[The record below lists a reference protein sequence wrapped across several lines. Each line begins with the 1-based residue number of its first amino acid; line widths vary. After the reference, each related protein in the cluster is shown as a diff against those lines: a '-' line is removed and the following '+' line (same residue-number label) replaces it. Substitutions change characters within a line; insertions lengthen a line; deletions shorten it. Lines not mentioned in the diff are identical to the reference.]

1 MKLKSLK
8 EKKNSLLNDL
18 EAMVSGLENEAGEVR
33 ALTVEEKEAFDS
45 KKAEIEAIDE
55 TIRRV
60 EETRAKEVGNDAV
73 KELAEKRSKEDMEK
87 RALEN
92 FFRGYDLAREER
104 MILTSNSN
112 NTALMPIE
120 IQKTIMQKLEE
131 QCPILERAKR
141 FNSKGTLRLIR
152 EDSYGSA
159 GITGENTGFKDTDVS
174 FNTVELRAFK
184 VTAMVQATF
193 EMLQNVEVDLTNYL
207 MDVIVRRLSKELNR
221 LFLLGDGTSQPKGL
235 TKEGIEVHVNK
246 DGLDISDFINM
257 QTAIHPDYLNGACW
271 IMGRKVFSQVANL
284 LDGNGRPYLTNHVIN
299 EKIQYMFLGL
309 PVIVDN
315 NMAENDED
323 AIPVIMANIGEAYAI
338 NVLTDI
344 TIKHLTETG
353 FTSGYEVFAGYV
365 MADGRVVN
373 ADAVVLGKGK
383 NMVLRTKATK

>member
-1 MKLKSLK
+1 MKLKALK
-8 EKKNSLLNDL
+8 EKRNALLNDL
-18 EAMVSGLENEAGEVR
+18 EVMVSGLEVEGEVR
-33 ALTVEEKEAFDS
+33 ALTVEEREAFDS
-45 KKAEIEAIDE
+45 KKAEIESIEE
-55 TIRRV
+55 TISRI
-60 EETRAKEVGNDAV
+60 EETRAKDSGEDAV
-73 KELAEKRSKEDMEK
+73 KELAEKRSNEDMEK
-87 RALEN
+87 RVSEN
-92 FFRGYDLAREER
+92 FFRGNDLNREER
-104 MILTSNSN
+104 MILTSQNN
-112 NTALMPIE
+112 NTALMPVE

-141 FNSKGTLRLIR
+141 FSSKGTLRLIR

-159 GITGENTGFKDTDVS
+159 GITAENTGFKDTDVT
-174 FNTVELRAFK
+174 FKNIELRAFK

-207 MDVIVRRLSKELNR
+207 MDVIVRRLSRELNR
-221 LFLLGDGTSQPKGL
+221 LFLVGTGENQPKGL

-246 DGLDISDFINM
+246 DGLEIGDFINM

-284 LDGNGRPYLTNHVIN
+284 LDGNGRPYLTNHVMN

-315 NMAENDED
+315 NMAENDVD
-323 AIPVIMANIGEAYAI
+323 TIPVIMANIGEAYAI

-344 TIKHLTETG
+344 SVKHLTETG

-365 MADGRVVN
+365 MVDGRVVN
-373 ADAVVLGKGK
+373 ADAVVIGKGK
-383 NMVLRTKATK
+383 DMAARTRSAK